1 MDQIANLVIDLGIDA
16 AEFKNEIPRIKN
28 LLNGAAGDAE
38 RSSARMQRF
47 MERQT
52 QAARQTMQAASSA
65 VTAAS
70 AHAQTVEKNARAHE
84 RMAREVEQTR
94 LRVDALNQKMREEQ
108 AQARALAEAQDK
120 AAAAFYRQIDSVK
133 QAGAGLQELQRIQ
146 QQIRQARNSGGVG
159 QQDYLALISEI
170 TAKTRALTQAEE
182 QATRQKAAFIR
193 QLKEQATRQNLSS
206 SELLRAR
213 AAQLGVSSA
222 AEVYIR
228 KMERAGKAT
237 HSLGLKSA
245 AARRELGGL
254 HRFLGLEFPR
264 QKKTIGVVFG
274 KFYPLHTGHI
284 YLIQRACSQVDELHI
299 IMGFDDTRDRALF
312 EDSAMSQQPTVPD
325 RLRWLLQT
333 FKYQKN
339 IRIHAFN
346 EEGMEPYPHGWDVWS
361 NGIKKFMAE
370 KGIQP
375 DLIYTSEEADAPQ
388 YMEHLGI
395 DTVLV
400 DPKRTFMSISGA
412 QIRENPFRY
421 WEYIPTEVKPFF
433 VRTVAILGGESS
445 GKSTLVNKLANIFNT
460 TSAWEYGRDYV
471 FSHLGGDEIA
481 LQYSDYDKIALGHAQ
496 YIDFAV
502 KYANKVA
509 FIDTDF
515 VTTQAFCKKYEG
527 REHPFVQALI
537 DEYRFDLVILLENN
551 TPWVADGLRSLGSS
565 VDRKEFQNLLVEM
578 LEENNIEFVRVEE
591 DDYDSRFL
599 RCVELVREMM
609 GEQR

>member
-1 MDQIANLVIDLGIDA
+1 
-16 AEFKNEIPRIKN
+16 
-28 LLNGAAGDAE
+28 
-38 RSSARMQRF
+38 
-47 MERQT
+47 
-52 QAARQTMQAASSA
+52 
-65 VTAAS
+65 
-70 AHAQTVEKNARAHE
+70 
-84 RMAREVEQTR
+84 
-94 LRVDALNQKMREEQ
+94 
-108 AQARALAEAQDK
+108 
-120 AAAAFYRQIDSVK
+120 
-133 QAGAGLQELQRIQ
+133 
-146 QQIRQARNSGGVG
+146 
-159 QQDYLALISEI
+159 
-170 TAKTRALTQAEE
+170 
-182 QATRQKAAFIR
+182 
-193 QLKEQATRQNLSS
+193 
-206 SELLRAR
+206 
-213 AAQLGVSSA
+213 
-222 AEVYIR
+222 
-228 KMERAGKAT
+228 
-237 HSLGLKSA
+237 
-245 AARRELGGL
+245 
-254 HRFLGLEFPR
+254 
-264 QKKTIGVVFG
+264 
-274 KFYPLHTGHI
+274 
-284 YLIQRACSQVDELHI
+284 
-299 IMGFDDTRDRALF
+299 
-312 EDSAMSQQPTVPD
+312 
-325 RLRWLLQT
+325 
-333 FKYQKN
+333 
-339 IRIHAFN
+339 
-346 EEGMEPYPHGWDVWS
+346 
-361 NGIKKFMAE
+361 MAE

-395 DTVLV
+395 ETVLV

-591 DDYDSRFL
+591 DDYDSCFL

-609 GEQR
+609 RRLPRLIRPGDSQRIEIAWFVGRIRRLRRIRHFTHYFAIRLYLIRFGSSASAPSVRFLYSSYSVKLPSKNSTLPSSW